1 MLKSQPIKVLLVD
14 DSSVMRELLRTI
26 IRSDFFVVVG
36 EAADGQKA
44 IELADSLKPDLVCL
58 DIEMPEKSGI
68 ETLKEIKAKYAKTA
82 VVMIT
87 GSNAASDVQ
96 QSLSNGAD
104 GYILKPFNAG
114 RVLDALEKAV
124 VKVKSTAGKNNS

>member
-68 ETLKEIKAKYAKTA
+68 ETLKDIKAKHAKTA

-87 GSNAASDVQ
+87 GSNAALDVQ

-124 VKVKSTAGKNNS
+124 AKVKSTAGKK